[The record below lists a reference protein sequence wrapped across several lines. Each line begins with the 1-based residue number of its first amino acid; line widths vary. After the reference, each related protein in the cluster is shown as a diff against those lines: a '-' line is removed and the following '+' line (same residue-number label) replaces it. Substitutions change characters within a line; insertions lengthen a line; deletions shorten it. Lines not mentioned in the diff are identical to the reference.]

1 VKLRLFSPDTMFF
14 HVDIKADGLPPGTV
28 CLTYDDGPGATTG
41 DGPGPRTE
49 ELAEYLFARGI
60 AATFFVIGRHA
71 ECHRDLLGRLTG
83 WGHLIGNHT
92 YSHPGLANLAASGG
106 DVIGEIARTD
116 EIIGPYID
124 SDVKFL
130 RPPYGNWR
138 ETRESGGELR
148 EEATSIVA
156 RALNGDGRFRNYVG
170 PINWDI
176 SGQDYDFW
184 RQGLPAEE
192 CARRYLERIRHAGRG
207 VILMHDSSEDEEMR
221 SRNRTYEV
229 TKPIVPIFE
238 SEGYRFV
245 RLDAIPQVSSAMSV
259 SSVIALRTEEDR
271 FLGWSDQPRGCIVAE
286 ARSVG
291 AREQFGVVALDAERM
306 ALRAS
311 NGSYLTA
318 RPRGEGKL
326 QPTAPSLDEALVFH
340 RQTSGDDRI
349 MLLADHHAMI
359 HEPGG
364 TVRWLPAS
372 RSRDQQMSLII
383 QDLFE

>member
-1 VKLRLFSPDTMFF
+1 MFF
-14 HVDIKADGLPPGTV
+14 HIEIKADGLPPGTV

-41 DGPGPRTE
+41 DGPGPRSE
-49 ELAEYLFARGI
+49 EVAEYLCAQGI

-71 ECHRDLLGRLTG
+71 ERHRDLLGRLTG

-92 YSHPGLANLAASGG
+92 YSHPGLANLAAAGG

-116 EIIGPYID
+116 EIIAPYIG
-124 SDVKFL
+124 SEVRFL

-138 ETRESGGELR
+138 QTRESGGELR

-156 RALNGDGRFRNYVG
+156 RALNRDGRFRNYVG

-184 RQGLPAEE
+184 RQGFPAED

-207 VILMHDSSEDEEMR
+207 MILMHDSSEDEEMR

-229 TKPIVPIFE
+229 TKLIVPILE

-245 RLDAIPQVSSAMSV
+245 RLDAIPQVCSAMSV

-271 FLGWSDQPRGCIVAE
+271 FLGWSDQPRGGIVAE
-286 ARSVG
+286 AGSVG
-291 AREQFGVVALDAERM
+291 AREQFGVVALDDEGI

-311 NGSYLTA
+311 NGFYLTVQ
-318 RPRGEGKL
+318 PQGEGKIL
-326 QPTAPSLDEALVFH
+326 ATAPSLDDALVFH
-340 RQTSGDDRI
+340 RHRFGDDRV
-349 MLLADHHAMI
+349 MLLAEDHAMAQ
-359 HEPGG
+359 EPGG
-364 TVRWLPAS
+364 TVSWLPAS
-372 RSRDQQMSLII
+372 MSRGQEMRLII